1 MKGDTSDQP
10 IIPEAEGKLRVKAI
24 TKDGYIDVKCYYLP
38 HFTSTLLS
46 DQDVL
51 CSTKFAK
58 EYQGQAMVK
67 YFDLNDN

>member
-46 DQDVL
+46 DRDVL
-51 CSTKFAK
+51 HSSPFAK
-58 EYQGQAMVK
+58 DFSGQILTK
-67 YFDLNDN
+67 YFELNN